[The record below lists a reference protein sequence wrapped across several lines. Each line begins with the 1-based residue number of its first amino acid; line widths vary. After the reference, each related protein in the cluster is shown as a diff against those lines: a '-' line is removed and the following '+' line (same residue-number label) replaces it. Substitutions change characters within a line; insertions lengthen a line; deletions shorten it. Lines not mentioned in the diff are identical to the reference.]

1 MANLMIWEVL
11 DLVSKAASKKE
22 KIKILQMNNSLGLRD
37 VLKASFDDRVQFM
50 LPEGVPP
57 FEKATEKFLHL
68 DKVTKN
74 MGLYLKHNEGRV
86 NKAKVEMLFI
96 RSLETI
102 DPKDA
107 IVLCQMK
114 DKTLGA
120 AYKGLTKKLV
130 QEAFPG
136 LIRD

>member
-74 MGLYLKHNEGRV
+74 MGLYLKQNEGRV

-96 RSLETI
+96 RSLETL

-114 DKTLGA
+114 DKTLGK